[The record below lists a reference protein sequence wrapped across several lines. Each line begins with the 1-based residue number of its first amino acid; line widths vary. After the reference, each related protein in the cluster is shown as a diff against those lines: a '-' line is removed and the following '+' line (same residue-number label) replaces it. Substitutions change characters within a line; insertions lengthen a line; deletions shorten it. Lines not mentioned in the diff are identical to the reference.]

1 MSAMLRMSESDLQ
14 RIMARRNRGHVPVA
28 PAKKTVAGGVPEQ
41 GRGKARQSLTG
52 SARPCG
58 NGALQQACEPK
69 QVTLSL
75 PYPVSANR
83 YWRTNSKT
91 GAVYLSSEA
100 KAYKRQVRTIAIA
113 SGVLNPMTRPV
124 NVDVVFHAR
133 MNKDGSESGVVLDI
147 DNVNK
152 VLLDSMNNL
161 VYVDDK
167 QVRRYLI
174 EFGSPIVDGGLTV
187 TVSQRMEL

>member
-83 YWRTNSKT
+83 YWRTNGKT
-91 GAVYLSSEA
+91 GAVYLSAEA
-100 KAYKRQVRTIAIA
+100 KAYKREVRAIAIA
-113 SGVLNPMTRPV
+113 SGALNPMTCLV
-124 NVDVVFHAR
+124 NVEVAFHAR
-133 MNKDGSESGVVLDI
+133 MNKSGAESGVVLDI

-174 EFGSPIVDGGLTV
+174 EFSDPIVGGGLTV
-187 TVSQRMEL
+187 TVSPRSAP